1 VRVRPEVR
9 RARGA
14 FGWTLSVPLA
24 HFGHWW
30 GSLIYASPVFLMA
43 GALLYSN
50 WKEKRRRKRS

>member
-1 VRVRPEVR
+1 M
-9 RARGA
+9 
-14 FGWTLSVPLA
+14 TLPLA

-30 GSLIYASPVFLMA
+30 GSLIYASPVFVMA